1 MEILKGMH
9 PPAKIHNMKR
19 IIYLI
24 MLLLGLTTF
33 NSTARTIRGSVY
45 GTDDKKPIPGVA
57 VLVKGTNILTSTDL
71 NGQYAVVTKEEKI
84 VLLFSMIG
92 YEFQQVEVKKS
103 NTIDV
108 WLQPAKTSLQEV
120 VVMGYQTQRKQLL
133 TGSVSILSGS
143 AMAGRVAGVQIRGL
157 ATVPQDRES
166 YKGIVENGFLN
177 PVKEP
182 LSTFAIDV
190 DQASYS
196 NVRRLIN
203 QGQLPPKDAVRTE
216 ELLNYFHY
224 DLQGPLNQDPVA
236 IHTELS
242 SAPWNP
248 RHRLLR
254 IALKAKALKTEQLPP
269 SNLVFL
275 LDVSGSMEGPNRLP
289 LVKASMKMLADQ
301 LRPEDHVAIVTYAGT
316 AGLKLGSTAGDQKT
330 KLKEAIDQLEASGS
344 TAGGDGIKMAYQ
356 IAREHFIKQGN
367 NRIILATD
375 GDFNV
380 GASSDEDMEKL
391 VANEKNSGISLSV
404 LGFGM
409 GNLKDSKMETIA
421 DKGHGNYAYIDNISQ
436 ARKAMVTEF
445 GSTLFTVAKDVKIQ
459 VEFNP
464 GKVQAYRL
472 IGYENRLLA
481 KEDFNNDEKMGGDMG
496 AGHSIT
502 ALYEIIP
509 AGLKDNFSSSV
520 DPLKYQKPKDGIFN
534 NTSSE
539 IVTVK
544 FRYKNPDS
552 KKSHMQLATLN
563 DAPTPLSK
571 TSDDFRFASAV
582 AEFGMLLRNSEYK
595 QQSDFSSLISRA
607 KAARG
612 KDDEGYR
619 TEFITLAES
628 AKLLSKNNEIA
639 LNEK

>member
-1 MEILKGMH
+1 
-9 PPAKIHNMKR
+9 MKR

-24 MLLLGLTTF
+24 MLFLGLTTF

-45 GTDDKKPIPGVA
+45 GADDKKPIPGVSIF
-57 VLVKGTNILTSTDL
+57 VKGTNIRTSTDL
-71 NGQYAVVTKEEKI
+71 NGQYAVTTKEEKV

-92 YEFQQVEVKKS
+92 YEFQQVEAKKS
-103 NTIDV
+103 NTINI
-108 WLQPAKTSLQEV
+108 WLQPTKTSLQEV
-120 VVMGYQTQRKQLL
+120 VVMGYQTQRKRVFTASVSTVPGTTL
-133 TGSVSILSGS
+133 TGK
-143 AMAGRVAGVQIRGL
+143 VAGIQIRGA
-157 ATVPQDRES
+157 ATVLQDRES
-166 YKGIVENGFLN
+166 YKGIIENGFLN

-196 NVRRLIN
+196 NVRRMIN

-224 DLQGPLNQDPVA
+224 DLQDPVNQDPVA

-254 IALKAKALKTEQLPP
+254 IALKAKTLKTEQLPP

-289 LVKASMKMLADQ
+289 LVKASMKMLVDQ

-316 AGLKLGSTAGDQKT
+316 AGLKLGSTSGDQKT

-481 KEDFNNDEKMGGDMG
+481 KEDFNNDEKMGGDIG
-496 AGHSIT
+496 AGHSIM

-509 AGLKDNFSSSV
+509 AGLKDNFRNV
-520 DPLKYQKPKDGIFN
+520 DPLKYQKPKDDIFN
-534 NTSSE
+534 NTSLE

-552 KKSHMQLATLN
+552 KKSQVQMTTLN
-563 DAPTPLSK
+563 DEPTPFSK
-571 TSDDFRFASAV
+571 TTDDFRFASAV

-595 QQSDFSSLISRA
+595 QQSDFTNLIARA
-607 KAARG
+607 KAAKG

-619 TEFITLAES
+619 TEFISLAEN
-628 AKLLSKNNEIA
+628 AKLLSKNNDIA
-639 LNEK
+639 MNEK

>member
-1 MEILKGMH
+1 
-9 PPAKIHNMKR
+9 MKR

-24 MLLLGLTTF
+24 MLFLGLTTF

-45 GTDDKKPIPGVA
+45 GADDKKPIPGVSIF
-57 VLVKGTNILTSTDL
+57 VKGTNIRTSTDL
-71 NGQYAVVTKEEKI
+71 NGQFAVVTKEEKV

-92 YEFQQVEVKKS
+92 YEFQQVEAKKS
-103 NTIDV
+103 NTINI

-120 VVMGYQTQRKQLL
+120 VVMGYQTQRKRVFTASVSTVPGTTL
-133 TGSVSILSGS
+133 TGK
-143 AMAGRVAGVQIRGL
+143 VAGIQIRGA
-157 ATVPQDRES
+157 ATVLQDRES
-166 YKGIVENGFLN
+166 YKGIIENGFLN

-196 NVRRLIN
+196 NVRRMIN

-224 DLQGPLNQDPVA
+224 DLQDPVNQDPVA

-275 LDVSGSMEGPNRLP
+275 LDISGSMEGPNRLS
-289 LVKASMKMLADQ
+289 LVKASMKMLVDQ

-316 AGLKLGSTAGDQKT
+316 AGLKLGSTSGDQKT

-367 NRIILATD
+367 NRIVLATD

-472 IGYENRLLA
+472 IGYENRLLT

-509 AGLKDNFSSSV
+509 AGLKDNFSNV
-520 DPLKYQKPKDGIFN
+520 DPLKYQKPKDDIFN
-534 NTSSE
+534 NTSLE

-552 KKSHMQLATLN
+552 KKSRVQMTTLN
-563 DAPTPLSK
+563 DEPTPFSK
-571 TSDDFRFASAV
+571 TTDDFRFASAV
-582 AEFGMLLRNSEYK
+582 AEFGLLLRNSEYK
-595 QQSDFSSLISRA
+595 QQSDFTSLIARA
-607 KAARG
+607 KAAKG

-619 TEFITLAES
+619 TEFISLAEN
-628 AKLLSKNNEIA
+628 AKLLSKNNDIA
-639 LNEK
+639 MNEK